1 MPKNTRPRQFEETFP
16 GFHLEA
22 QVAKQVRWLAAHG
35 GQDLSYWMRRA
46 LKHLLETGL
55 TPAEQAIVENF
66 HRLRQEQAAGE

>member
-1 MPKNTRPRQFEETFP
+1 MPKNTRPRRYAATFP

-22 QVAKQVRWLAAHG
+22 ETAEAIRQLANIG

-55 TPAEQAIVENF
+55 TPAEQAIIEN
-66 HRLRQEQAAGE
+66 LRKLNQEQA